1 MQKNGKYKKIRKN
14 RFEKYGIDWLTLAL
28 KKVNLY
34 CIYFHGSPLICQ
46 IWEKPDHAEEEEE
59 KGKEEE
65 VEEEGEEEEEVKKE
79 ELTGNLKLPIIK
91 RAENSEGGL
100 CGP

>member
-1 MQKNGKYKKIRKN
+1 MPN
-14 RFEKYGIDWLTLAL
+14 
-28 KKVNLY
+28 
-34 CIYFHGSPLICQ
+34 S
-46 IWEKPDHAEEEEE
+46 EKPDHAEEEEEE

-79 ELTGNLKLPIIK
+79 ELTGNLKLTIIK

-100 CGP
+100 CGPYLS

>member
-1 MQKNGKYKKIRKN
+1 MPN
-14 RFEKYGIDWLTLAL
+14 
-28 KKVNLY
+28 
-34 CIYFHGSPLICQ
+34 S
-46 IWEKPDHAEEEEE
+46 EKPDHAEEEEE

-91 RAENSEGGL
+91 RARKIAKVGYAANSYRKTY
-100 CGP
+100 